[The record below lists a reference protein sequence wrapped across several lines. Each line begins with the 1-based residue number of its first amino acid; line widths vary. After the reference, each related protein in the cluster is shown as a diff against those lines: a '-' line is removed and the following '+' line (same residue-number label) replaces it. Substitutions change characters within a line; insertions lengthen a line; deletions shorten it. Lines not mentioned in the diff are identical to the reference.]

1 MELLQSDTVRKFLQ
15 SDLIQNKSLM
25 LYLISLLIILLYCF
39 QKNAVAMCSA
49 ESWVNDVTER
59 KLYLPTDLMGKEVR
73 Q

>member
-1 MELLQSDTVRKFLQ
+1 
-15 SDLIQNKSLM
+15 M
-25 LYLISLLIILLYCF
+25 LYLISIISYHNIIILLYCF

>member
-1 MELLQSDTVRKFLQ
+1 
-15 SDLIQNKSLM
+15 M
-25 LYLISLLIILLYCF
+25 LYLISMLIILLYFF